1 MLVPQRRFD
10 GFLIARRPVTLSM
23 AFLAIHAISGAGAM
37 AQGKRTG
44 CEVVVYWDGG
54 FDGEA
59 WRTNDDQKDVGPH
72 WNDRISSIVVVS
84 GIWEFYRDQQYKGEV
99 MTLPPGGY
107 PSVGG
112 HWNDQISSFRC
123 VRPTG

>member
-1 MLVPQRRFD
+1 VRWPKASALD
-10 GFLIARRPVTLSM
+10 ARSWS
-23 AFLAIHAISGAGAM
+23 IGI
-37 AQGKRTG
+37 
-44 CEVVVYWDGG
+44 GG

-84 GIWEFYRDQQYKGEV
+84 GIWEFYWDQQYKGEV

-107 PSVGG
+107 PFVGG
-112 HWNDQISSFRC
+112 HWNDQISSFR
-123 VRPTG
+123 